1 MIYNSDQIQQIIP
14 HRYPFLL
21 VDQILSIE
29 DQKIVGIKAVSANEM
44 HFLGHFPQKHVMPGV
59 LIMEALAQTGAVLL
73 LSQEQFKGK
82 LAYFAGMD
90 KVRFKRQV
98 IPGDVLRLEVELVQ
112 QRGAIGFASAKA
124 YVGDQ
129 LAASGELMF
138 AVDLT

>member
-73 LSQEQFKGK
+73 LSQEDFKGK

-98 IPGDVLRLEVELVQ
+98 VPGDVLRLEVELVQ

>member
-98 IPGDVLRLEVELVQ
+98 VPGDVLRLEVELVQ

-124 YVGDQ
+124 FVGDQ
-129 LAASGELMF
+129 LAATGELMF
-138 AVDLT
+138 AIDLT

>member
-59 LIMEALAQTGAVLL
+59 LIMEALAQTGAVLI

-98 IPGDVLRLEVELVQ
+98 VPGDVLRLEVELVQ

>member
-1 MIYNSDQIQQIIP
+1 MIYNSNQIQEIIP

-29 DQKIVGIKAVSANEM
+29 GNKIVGIKAVSANEM
-44 HFLGHFPQKHVMPGV
+44 YFLGHFPQKHVMPGV

-73 LSQEQFKGK
+73 LSQEPFKGK

-98 IPGDVLRLEVELVQ
+98 VPGDVLRLEVELIQ
-112 QRGAIGFASAKA
+112 QRGSIGFASAKA

>member
-1 MIYNSDQIQQIIP
+1 MLYNSDQIQQIIP

>member
-90 KVRFKRQV
+90 IVRFKRQV
-98 IPGDVLRLEVELVQ
+98 VPGDVLRLEVELVQ

>member
-1 MIYNSDQIQQIIP
+1 MLYNSDQIQQIIP

-73 LSQEQFKGK
+73 LSQEPFKGK

-98 IPGDVLRLEVELVQ
+98 VPGDVLRLEVELVQ

-138 AVDLT
+138 AVDLS

>member
-1 MIYNSDQIQQIIP
+1 MLYNSDQIQQIIP
-14 HRYPFLL
+14 HRYPFLF

-98 IPGDVLRLEVELVQ
+98 VPGDVLRLEVELVQ

>member
-1 MIYNSDQIQQIIP
+1 MLYNSDQIQQIIP

-73 LSQEQFKGK
+73 LSQEPFKGK

-98 IPGDVLRLEVELVQ
+98 VPGDVLRLEVELVQ

-124 YVGDQ
+124 FVGDQ

>member
-1 MIYNSDQIQQIIP
+1 
-14 HRYPFLL
+14 
-21 VDQILSIE
+21 
-29 DQKIVGIKAVSANEM
+29 M

-98 IPGDVLRLEVELVQ
+98 VPGDVLRLEVELVQ

>member
-1 MIYNSDQIQQIIP
+1 MLYNSDQIQQIIP

-29 DQKIVGIKAVSANEM
+29 NQKIVGIKAVSANEM

-73 LSQEQFKGK
+73 LSQEEFKGK

-98 IPGDVLRLEVELVQ
+98 VPGDVLRLEVELVQ

-124 YVGDQ
+124 FVGDQ

>member
-21 VDQILSIE
+21 VDQILSID

-90 KVRFKRQV
+90 KVRFKHQV
-98 IPGDVLRLEVELVQ
+98 VPGDVLRLEVELVQ

-124 YVGDQ
+124 FVGDQ

>member
-21 VDQILSIE
+21 VDQILSID

-98 IPGDVLRLEVELVQ
+98 VPGDVLRLEVELVQ

-124 YVGDQ
+124 FVGDQ

>member
-98 IPGDVLRLEVELVQ
+98 VPGDVLRLEVELVQ

-124 YVGDQ
+124 FVGDQ